1 MRHWVAQ
8 LVRRV
13 VWQLVRKAMTGEQ
26 LRQAVRRGDAAK
38 VSTLLSTQ
46 GAQSFINY
54 QDEAGNTP
62 LHYATG
68 FGHAAV
74 TKQLIAARCNV
85 HLQED
90 DGLTVLHGAA
100 YNWHEAATEKL
111 LAARCNVNLQS
122 KNGVTPLFFSAERGH
137 ATLRRC

>member
-46 GAQSFINY
+46 AAQSFINY
-54 QDEAGNTP
+54 QDEHGRTL
-62 LHYATG
+62 LHDATIR
-68 FGHAAV
+68 GHETV
-74 TKQLIAARCNV
+74 TEQLIVACCSVEGGRRRQ
-85 HLQED
+85 HT
-90 DGLTVLHGAA
+90 GWHRIHPVL
-100 YNWHEAATEKL
+100 L
-111 LAARCNVNLQS
+111 S
-122 KNGVTPLFFSAERGH
+122 SASS
-137 ATLRRC
+137 TFK